1 MSVSKNLI
9 NILNSKKS
17 EELNIKNVSDLIVT
31 WNRIQ
36 LNDCYLKD
44 RIKSEKERLIRF
56 SDHEDDEDMITLLMD
71 LEVNQ
76 DDHKHNREVL
86 ERKVGELNQII
97 EYLVDN
103 YEIDIREVISE
114 FDKNRSLPF
123 TKRNEIVTEEIW
135 SQATKQRRR
144 ENRLGKL
151 LD

>member
-1 MSVSKNLI
+1 MGTSKNLI
-9 NILNSKKS
+9 DILRKNGHPIRNI
-17 EELNIKNVSDLIVT
+17 SDLIVT

-36 LNDCYLKD
+36 LNDCY
-44 RIKSEKERLIRF
+44 IKSEIKNEKEKLIRF
-56 SDHEDDEDMITLLMD
+56 SDHESEEDMISLLMD
-71 LEVNQ
+71 LEINQ

-103 YEIDIREVISE
+103 YEIDIREVIRE
-114 FDKNRSLPF
+114 FDENRSLPSF
-123 TKRNEIVTEEIW
+123 TQKKEIVSEDIW
-135 SQATKQRRR
+135 EQATKQRRR

>member
-1 MSVSKNLI
+1 MSVSENLI
-9 NILNSKKS
+9 DILRKNDHPIRNI
-17 EELNIKNVSDLIVT
+17 SDLIVT

-36 LNDCYLKD
+36 LNDCYIKS
-44 RIKSEKERLIRF
+44 RIKVERERLIRF
-56 SDHEDDEDMITLLMD
+56 SDHEDDENMISLLMD

-97 EYLVDN
+97 EYLIDN

-114 FDKNRSLPF
+114 FDENRSLPF
-123 TKRNEIVTEEIW
+123 TKRTEVVTEEIW